1 LIQNQIRI
9 KLDDWSEIRPLTI
22 DKVGTFYRN
31 IVRIGTAPI
40 PITVPSETRL
50 IFNISLSDNATKLIE
65 IKSPVSI
72 KNNLNYKLQCRI
84 EPRIEYIMN
93 RIGPLIIEI
102 DLNDEISIPIKY
114 LPCNLWFR
122 PLEFDAFNT
131 EAEFSL
137 TPINLNE
144 CAQPSQVEYYEIVCK
159 LTSSSL
165 TESIRPL
172 MNAAAAISQ
181 TQSHQMLFNFF
192 AKIKCYSF
200 LKRAKENLASKVLP
214 GHMITLEPALTLF
227 NLLPLEFH
235 YKFISRQ
242 QTSQKSGQNL
252 KFEQNV
258 INGKINSNNHKSF
271 YNINVTKPNDFL
283 LDIDNFRMARPME
296 INPHKHLS
304 NFYRTQAANRSVS
317 SGIDAAD
324 SSILTSEDDT
334 NTKSETKNTKVDTS
348 TANASLSNRK
358 LTVLRRINFY
368 DEKQRPL
375 FLIARII
382 FKIGSGLLIPRL
394 MTASQDT
401 QEDVQFTP
409 CPIILQ
415 ISSIYCF
422 FNLTGRA

>member
-1 LIQNQIRI
+1 
-9 KLDDWSEIRPLTI
+9 
-22 DKVGTFYRN
+22 
-31 IVRIGTAPI
+31 
-40 PITVPSETRL
+40 
-50 IFNISLSDNATKLIE
+50 
-65 IKSPVSI
+65 
-72 KNNLNYKLQCRI
+72 
-84 EPRIEYIMN
+84 MN

-227 NLLPLEFH
+227 NLLPLEFR

-304 NFYRTQAANRSVS
+304 NFYRTQAANRSV
-317 SGIDAAD
+317 
-324 SSILTSEDDT
+324 
-334 NTKSETKNTKVDTS
+334 
-348 TANASLSNRK
+348 
-358 LTVLRRINFY
+358 
-368 DEKQRPL
+368 
-375 FLIARII
+375 
-382 FKIGSGLLIPRL
+382 
-394 MTASQDT
+394 
-401 QEDVQFTP
+401 
-409 CPIILQ
+409 
-415 ISSIYCF
+415 
-422 FNLTGRA
+422 